1 MRLHSNCGCI
11 AIALATATT
20 TLRWSCART
29 FSRTA
34 LQLVCARER
43 HCPIHWAR
51 CCNAHL
57 AAARPYVVGVPVQRV
72 CGGHAIGIQSNALC
86 IFTSHLAPPLHSR
99 CMERKRS
106 QWARTF
112 ASTRAGAWPH
122 IEVASAGNQTSLKFG
137 LHTSASFVCSNAF
150 AHCLARS
157 SFFGCLPL
165 ESYSSVGLREAAQD
179 VGPFGVAGLLR
190 QLHVVAI
197 SCSSL
202 SHVCERG
209 ESLVILLVTC
219 SGGSCARNR
228 VTCVTFACCL
238 DPPKF

>member
-1 MRLHSNCGCI
+1 MELRSHLQAHRLAIGLCEGAPLPNTLGTLLQCTSCGC
-11 AIALATATT
+11 AAVCRGSPSAPR
-20 TLRWSCART
+20 LRWSCDRDPVECVRIFNT
-29 FSRTA
+29 
-34 LQLVCARER
+34 
-43 HCPIHWAR
+43 
-51 CCNAHL
+51 HL
-57 AAARPYVVGVPVQRV
+57 
-72 CGGHAIGIQSNALC
+72 
-86 IFTSHLAPPLHSR
+86 TPPLHSR

-137 LHTSASFVCSNAF
+137 LHTFASFVCSNAF
-150 AHCLARS
+150 AHCLAHS

-209 ESLVILLVTC
+209 ESLVI
-219 SGGSCARNR
+219 
-228 VTCVTFACCL
+228 
-238 DPPKF
+238 